1 MRHST
6 LLLIGLA
13 VAGLI
18 APLTG
23 LYPLF
28 LMKCIVFA
36 LFAAAFN
43 FFTGYVGL
51 LSIGHAAFFGMGAYL
66 AGYSAKVWGLPT
78 ELALAASLGLGGL
91 LGFVIGGMAIRRQGI
106 YFAMITLAMAQ
117 MIYFFCVQAPFTG
130 AEDGLQRIPRGTLLG
145 VVDLGNDMA
154 FYAVVL
160 ALALASMTRCIPQ
173 MAARAST
180 RTTT

>member
-1 MRHST
+1 CDRGPWLDARRDIDGTCSRCDRGALQSVLSGDFLHHCLHHHGARAAGAPGRPVRTGGVTMRQST

-13 VAGLI
+13 AAGLI

-28 LMKCIVFA
+28 LMKCIAFA

-66 AGYSAKVWGLPT
+66 AGHSAKAWGLPT
-78 ELALAASLGLGGL
+78 ELALAVSLCVGGVLGL
-91 LGFVIGGMAIRRQGI
+91 VIGGMAIR
-106 YFAMITLAMAQ
+106 
-117 MIYFFCVQAPFTG
+117 
-130 AEDGLQRIPRGTLLG
+130 
-145 VVDLGNDMA
+145 
-154 FYAVVL
+154 
-160 ALALASMTRCIPQ
+160 
-173 MAARAST
+173 
-180 RTTT
+180 